1 MTPEMLRIGS
11 RGSDLALWQARWVK
25 ADLERIH
32 PGILVDI
39 TIIKTTGDK
48 VLDAPLSMIGDKGLF
63 TREIELALLNGSID
77 IAVHSLKDLP
87 TELPDGLMLGAVCER
102 EDPRDVFIPHP
113 KNPVRTLRE
122 QPQGAHIATG
132 SLRRK
137 CQLHHLRPDID
148 IIDIRGNLATRFKK
162 LEESDWHGMMLARA
176 GVIRLGWEA
185 RIGEAIAADV
195 ILPAVGQGA
204 LGIEVRSSESKILRL
219 LAGLIHDPTLRA
231 VLAERSLL
239 RKLEGG
245 CQVPIGTFARLNEDG
260 SQLLMDAIVGS
271 IDGRTIVR
279 KSIKAESNDPEG
291 AGVRLAEQLL
301 ADGADRILQEIRT
314 GTRNGASVA

>member
-1 MTPEMLRIGS
+1 MKGDQNTEGGPHCTCQKHLS
-11 RGSDLALWQARWVK
+11 QDQA
-25 ADLERIH
+25 
-32 PGILVDI
+32 
-39 TIIKTTGDK
+39 
-48 VLDAPLSMIGDKGLF
+48 M
-63 TREIELALLNGSID
+63 
-77 IAVHSLKDLP
+77 
-87 TELPDGLMLGAVCER
+87 
-102 EDPRDVFIPHP
+102 
-113 KNPVRTLRE
+113 
-122 QPQGAHIATG
+122 
-132 SLRRK
+132 
-137 CQLHHLRPDID
+137 
-148 IIDIRGNLATRFKK
+148 
-162 LEESDWHGMMLARA
+162 
-176 GVIRLGWEA
+176 
-185 RIGEAIAADV
+185 
-195 ILPAVGQGA
+195 
-204 LGIEVRSSESKILRL
+204 